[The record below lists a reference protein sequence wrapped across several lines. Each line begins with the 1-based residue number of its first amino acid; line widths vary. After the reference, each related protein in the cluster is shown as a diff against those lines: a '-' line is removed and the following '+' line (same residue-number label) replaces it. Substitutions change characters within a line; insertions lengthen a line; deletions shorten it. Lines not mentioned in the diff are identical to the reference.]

1 MATACNTVEACA
13 QGALWQQAL
22 QLLRAEE
29 SPNDITYAGVM
40 LALVRC
46 GLTAK
51 ARLLARP

>member
-1 MATACNTVEACA
+1 MATTSNTVEACA